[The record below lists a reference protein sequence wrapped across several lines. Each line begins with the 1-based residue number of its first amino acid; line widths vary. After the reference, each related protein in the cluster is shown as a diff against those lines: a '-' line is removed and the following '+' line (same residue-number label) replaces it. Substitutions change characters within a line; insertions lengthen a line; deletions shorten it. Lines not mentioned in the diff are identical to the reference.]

1 MGYPETCERCANV
14 EDLHYNENSGQ
25 YLCDD
30 CNFAALMSS
39 DGDNE
44 TGTKVLSIDAAAGLV
59 GAC

>member
-1 MGYPETCERCANV
+1 MGCPETCERCANV
-14 EDLHYNENSGQ
+14 EVLKYHEPSGQ

-30 CNFAALMSS
+30 CNFAAMMST

-44 TGTKVLSIDAAAGLV
+44 TGIKVLSIDAAAGLV